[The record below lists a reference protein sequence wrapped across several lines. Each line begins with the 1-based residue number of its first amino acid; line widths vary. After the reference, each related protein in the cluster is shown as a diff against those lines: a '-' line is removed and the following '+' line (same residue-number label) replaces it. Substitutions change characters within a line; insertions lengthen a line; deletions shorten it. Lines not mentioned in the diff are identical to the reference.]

1 MVKYFL
7 FFFLL
12 VSNWCMAQQ
21 VISLYPEGIP
31 NSRNVPDEEENRPNE
46 LVDSLASKVSKPTLT
61 VFLPAKDKA
70 NGTSVIICPG
80 GGYQSLLTKREGS
93 DIARAFNRLGVAAF
107 VLKYR
112 LPSDHTMIDKTIG
125 PLQDAQQAIKLVRE
139 SKADWGI
146 DASKIGI
153 MGFSAGGHLAASA
166 GTWFDDPVIENGEG
180 TSLRP
185 DFMILIY
192 PVISLT
198 DSIGHLGSRG
208 FLLGESPDKETI
220 RQFSNEFRVNRE
232 TPPAFITH
240 ADDDTVVPVANSV
253 VFYEALRKNGV
264 SAGLHIYAKGEHG
277 FLKTPTFE
285 EWFGRCTHWMRESGW
300 IQ

>member
-12 VSNWCMAQQ
+12 ASNWCMAQQ

-31 NSRNVPDEEENRPNE
+31 NSGNVPDEEENRPNE

-61 VFLPAKDKA
+61 VFLPPKDKA

-93 DIARAFNRLGVAAF
+93 DIARAFNQLGVAAF

-112 LPSDHTMIDKTIG
+112 LRSDHTMIDKTMG

-232 TPPAFITH
+232 IPPAFITH

-264 SAGLHIYAKGEHG
+264 SAGLHVYAKGEHG

-285 EWFGRCTHWMRESGW
+285 EWFGRCTHWMRE
-300 IQ
+300 